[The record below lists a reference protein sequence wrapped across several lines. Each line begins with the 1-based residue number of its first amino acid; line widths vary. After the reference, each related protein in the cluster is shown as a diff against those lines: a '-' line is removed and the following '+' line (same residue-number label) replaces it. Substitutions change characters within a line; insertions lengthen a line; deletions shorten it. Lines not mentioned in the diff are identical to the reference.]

1 MSKTVLYS
9 MLLVTMPSFA
19 FAGGPVR
26 QTAASPAAVEIK
38 NMHFVPD
45 TLTVP
50 AGTTVTWKNDDS
62 NPHTVTDKGR
72 VFRSAGLDTGDTF
85 SYTFTSPGE
94 FTYFCTIHPMMVGR
108 IVVAPAGKS
117 S

>member
-1 MSKTVLYS
+1 MSRTLLYS
-9 MLLVTMPSFA
+9 MLLVAAPSFA
-19 FAGGPVR
+19 FAGGAVQ

-38 NMHFVPD
+38 NMHFTPD
-45 TLTVP
+45 TLTIV

-62 NPHTVTDKGR
+62 SPHTVTDKGR

-85 SYTFTSPGE
+85 SYTFASPGE
-94 FTYFCTIHPMMVGR
+94 FTYFCTIHPMMVGK
-108 IVVAPAGKS
+108 IVVKPAGKS

>member
-1 MSKTVLYS
+1 MSKT
-9 MLLVTMPSFA
+9 LLLSILLATASPFA
-19 FAGGPVR
+19 FAGAAVQ

-38 NMHFVPD
+38 NLHFVPD
-45 TLTVP
+45 TLTVA
-50 AGTTVTWKNDDS
+50 AGTTVTWKNGDS

-72 VFRSAGLDTGDTF
+72 VFRSAGLDTGDSF

-94 FTYFCTIHPMMVGR
+94 FTYFCTIHPMMIGR
-108 IVVAPAGKS
+108 IIVKPAGKS